1 MKGSGL
7 ILPRNTFRKIIT
19 SPELIEKINPV
30 NKKLV
35 ERYLKN
41 FNTKRS
47 DASVEVYRSNYN
59 IFFCWNEIYNDN
71 ISFIDIK
78 KSQMLDFFDFCVSEL
93 KWSPNRYSQMW
104 SSLSSL
110 SNFIDDMFTFIN
122 EEKKEKTQWEFF
134 LHKVYDKT
142 WKEFID
148 EINISNEEKEIDL
161 GATLKKSKNMLKN
174 FTPESE
180 V

>member
-1 MKGSGL
+1 MDLLFSRYASPFVLLDNL
-7 ILPRNTFRKIIT
+7 ILT
-19 SPELIEKINPV
+19 
-30 NKKLV
+30 
-35 ERYLKN
+35 
-41 FNTKRS
+41 
-47 DASVEVYRSNYN
+47 
-59 IFFCWNEIYNDN
+59 
-71 ISFIDIK
+71 
-78 KSQMLDFFDFCVSEL
+78 
-93 KWSPNRYSQMW
+93 
-104 SSLSSL
+104 SSLSD
-110 SNFIDDMFTFIN
+110 FIDDMFRLIN
-122 EEKKEKTQWEFF
+122 EERKEKTQWEFF